1 MNKDVT
7 CCEETATPP
16 VVEKEIRHRKRV
28 PKSDL
33 IALIKSAK
41 TCQAVAD
48 ATGMTPFSVY
58 KAILRFR
65 AGHIMVKKLP
75 LK

>member
-1 MNKDVT
+1 MREEVT
-7 CCEETATPP
+7 CCPEGGNVPT
-16 VVEKEIRHRKRV
+16 VEKEIRHRKRV
-28 PKSDL
+28 PKSEL
-33 IALIKSAK
+33 IAMIKAAK
-41 TCQAVAD
+41 TCQEVSD
-48 ATGMTPFSVY
+48 ACGMTPFSVY